1 MNKRLRVRVLPLMLA
16 SLLASSPSFAQNTSA
31 AMSGR
36 VTDASGKPVAGATV
50 DIVHVPSNTTK
61 QVTTDAEGRFNVR
74 GLRVGGPFIVDAE
87 KSGLTKAERKD
98 VYLKLAEDTTIDLT
112 MGADAATLEAVEV
125 TATAASTVFL
135 ADNKGLSTNVT
146 NEQIQAFPSISRS
159 IQDYVRLDSRIVQTD
174 KERGEISAVGQNSR
188 YNNIKIDAVSTNDE
202 YGLEATGLPSQSG
215 TQPISIDTIEEFNI
229 STANYDVT
237 NSRAVGASINAV
249 TKSGTNE
256 FKGSVYFTYR
266 DPDMIGENEQGADFT
281 GFGKQTNK
289 GFTLGGPIIKDT
301 LFFFI
306 NYEEFERT
314 NVAPDVGVRGSGAT
328 NEAGITQA
336 QLDDIVRIAR
346 DRWGFDAGSLN
357 PSGDLTDKKYLAK
370 LDWNIDDYHRAS
382 FRYNK
387 TESSVPVLER
397 LTGGQISLSS
407 WWYDKKYDFENYVV
421 NLYDDWSENFSTE
434 TSVSYS
440 KYSNESPTNSR
451 LPSMAI
457 AVAGLNGA
465 PNTSVFLGTERS
477 RQANALDVKTLN
489 AYWAGDYFLGDHTIK
504 FGVDYKKSDTFN
516 LFLQDL
522 YGNYSFASI
531 ADFEAGRYSPLPSGY
546 TGGLIGGNS
555 YQLNVPIGGDP
566 NNAAADWSL
575 KQYGLFLQDTWQMS
589 PNLSIQYGVRLDQL
603 GTGDVPLYNPA
614 VLPAFNYPNN
624 ATPSGRRVI
633 QPRFSFNYTFDT
645 ERPTQLRGG
654 LGLFQGSNPGV
665 WLSNAYSTNGLLY
678 TTYQVGNAGGTNF
691 SPDPNNQPTGSAVPR
706 QTVSITSP
714 NFHAPS
720 AWKASLAF
728 DHELPW
734 WGLIASAEYIYLDT
748 RDGVMFE
755 HLNLGAPTGTLPD
768 GRNSYW
774 RTLGATATGSR
785 SGANG
790 QFADVVLLR
799 NTHEGKASALTLS
812 LEKPFSDS
820 WTGRVGWSYG
830 NSTEANVGSSSVA
843 LSNWNSLAVYN
854 ANENIARTSAAE
866 IQQRFTASLS
876 WRHAFFSN
884 YNTTVSAFYEGRA
897 GRPYSYTFSNDANG
911 DGNAGND
918 LFYVPIDQNDVIFTN
933 ATEAAN
939 FWNYIQSNEF
949 LNSHRG
955 QVISRN
961 SARSKWVNQ
970 VDLRFSQEVPG
981 FFEGNK
987 GELWVD
993 ILNFTNLLNKKWGHI
1008 EEAPFNSNGGQRL
1021 GVAQFAG
1028 VDPTTGKYIYRY
1040 PQAAQSF
1047 VTKDNIGESR
1057 WAVQV
1062 GVRYTF

>member
-1 MNKRLRVRVLPLMLA
+1 MLA

-50 DIVHVPSNTTK
+50 DIIHVPSNTTK

-87 KSGLTKAERKD
+87 KSGLSKAERKD

-125 TATAASTVFL
+125 TATAASSVFL

-897 GRPYSYTFSNDANG
+897 GRPFSYTFSNDANG

-918 LFYVPIDQNDVIFTN
+918 LFYVPIDQNDVIFTD
-933 ATEAAN
+933 ATQAAN

>member
-87 KSGLTKAERKD
+87 KSGLSKAERKD

-125 TATAASTVFL
+125 TATAASSVFL

-256 FKGSVYFTYR
+256 FKGSVYYTYR
-266 DPDMIGENEQGADFT
+266 DPDMIGDNEQGTAFT
-281 GFGKQTNK
+281 GFGRQTNK

-301 LFFFI
+301 LFFFV

-314 NVAPDVGVRGSGAT
+314 SIAPDVGVRGSGAT

-336 QLDDIVRIAR
+336 QLDQIISIAR
-346 DRWGFDAGSLN
+346 NRWGFDAGSLN
-357 PSGDLTDKKYLAK
+357 PGGNLTDKKYLAK
-370 LDWNIDDYHRAS
+370 FDWNIDDYHRAS

-434 TSVSYS
+434 TSLSYS
-440 KYSNESPTNSR
+440 KYSNESPTGSR

-457 AVAGLNGA
+457 AVAGLDGA

-531 ADFEAGRYSPLPSGY
+531 ADFEAGRYSALPAGY
-546 TGGLIGGNS
+546 TGGLLGGNS
-555 YQLNVPIGGDP
+555 FQVNVPVGGDP
-566 NNAAADWSL
+566 NNAAADWAL
-575 KQYGLFLQDTWQMS
+575 KQYGLFLQDTWQIS
-589 PNLSIQYGVRLDQL
+589 PNLSVQYGVRFDQL
-603 GTGDVPLYNPA
+603 GTGDKPLYNPA
-614 VLPAFNYPNN
+614 VEPAFNYPNDS
-624 ATPSGRRVI
+624 TPSGRRVI

-645 ERPTQLRGG
+645 ERSTQMRGG
-654 LGLFQGSNPGV
+654 IGLFQGSNPGV

-678 TTYQVGNAGGTNF
+678 TTYQVGGAGGTNF

-755 HLNLGAPTGTLPD
+755 HLNLGRVTGTLPD
-768 GRNSYW
+768 GRNAYW
-774 RTLGATATGSR
+774 GNPTAGSGSTRTGS
-785 SGANG
+785 NG
-790 QFADVVLLR
+790 RFADVVLLR

-866 IQQRFTASLS
+866 IQQRFTAALS

-897 GRPYSYTFSNDANG
+897 GRPFSYTFSNDANG

-918 LFYVPIDQNDVIFTN
+918 LFYVPIDQNDVIFTD
-933 ATEAAN
+933 ATQAAN

-1021 GVAQFAG
+1021 GVAQFG
-1028 VDPTTGKYIYRY
+1028 GIDPTTGKYIYRY

>member
-1 MNKRLRVRVLPLMLA
+1 MLA
-16 SLLASSPSFAQNTSA
+16 SLLAASPSFAQNTSA

-36 VTDASGKPVAGATV
+36 VTDANGAPVAGATV

-61 QVTTDAEGRFNVR
+61 QVTTDAEGRFNAR

-87 KSGLTKAERKD
+87 KAGLSKAERTD
-98 VYLKLAEDTTIDLT
+98 VYLKLAEDMTVDLT

-135 ADNKGLSTNVT
+135 ADNKGLSTNVS
-146 NEQIQAFPSISRS
+146 NAQIQAYPSISRS

-174 KERGEISAVGQNSR
+174 KDRGEISAVGQNSR

-202 YGLEATGLPSQSG
+202 YGLEATGLPSQAGS
-215 TQPISIDTIEEFNI
+215 QPISIDTIEEFNI

-237 NSRAVGASINAV
+237 NSRAVGASINAI

-266 DPDMIGENEQGADFT
+266 DPDLIGENEAGTSFT

-289 GFTLGGPIIKDT
+289 GFTLGGPILKDR
-301 LFFFI
+301 LFFFV

-314 NVAPDVGVRGSGAT
+314 DIAPDVGVRGSGAT

-336 QLDDIVRIAR
+336 QLDQIISIAR
-346 DRWGFDAGSLN
+346 NRWGFDPGTLN
-357 PSGDLTDKKYLAK
+357 PSGNLTDKKYLAK
-370 LDWNIDDYHRAS
+370 FDWNIDDYHRAS

-407 WWYDKKYDFENYVV
+407 WWYDKQYDFENYAI

-434 TSVSYS
+434 TSISYS
-440 KYSNESPTNSR
+440 KYANASIPNSK
-451 LPSMAI
+451 LPSIAI
-457 AVAGLNGA
+457 AVAGLDGA
-465 PNTSVFLGTERS
+465 PNTSVFMGTERS
-477 RQANALDVKTLN
+477 RQANALDVKTWN
-489 AYWAGDYFLGDHTIK
+489 AFWAGDYFLGDHTIK
-504 FGVDYKKSDTFN
+504 FGFDYKKSDTFN

-531 ADFEAGRYSPLPSGY
+531 ADFEAGRYSALPAGY
-546 TGGLIGGNS
+546 TGGLLGSNS
-555 YQLNVPIGGDP
+555 YQVNVPVGGNA
-566 NNAAADWSL
+566 NNAAADWAL
-575 KQYGLFLQDTWQMS
+575 AQYGVFLQDTWQIS
-589 PNLSIQYGVRLDQL
+589 PNFSLQYGIRVDQL
-603 GTGDVPLYNPA
+603 GTGDKPLNNPA
-614 VLPAFNYPNN
+614 VEPAFNYPND

-633 QPRFSFNYTFDT
+633 QPRLSFNYTFDT
-645 ERPTQLRGG
+645 ERSTQMRGG
-654 LGLFQGSNPGV
+654 IGLFQGSNPGV
-665 WLSNAYSTNGLLY
+665 WLSNAYSTNGLLF
-678 TTYQVGNAGGTNF
+678 TTYQVGGTPGGTNF

-706 QTVSITSP
+706 QTISLTSP

-748 RDGVMFE
+748 RDGVTFE

-768 GRNSYW
+768 GRNAYW
-774 RTLGATATGSR
+774 RTYGAVAQGSR
-785 SGANG
+785 AGANG
-790 QFADVVLLR
+790 RFGDVVLLR
-799 NTHEGKASALTLS
+799 NTHEGKASNLTLS

-820 WTGRVGWSYG
+820 WTGRVGYSYG
-830 NSTEANVGSSSVA
+830 NATEANIGSSSVA

-854 ANENIARTSAAE
+854 ANENVARTSAAE

-876 WRHAFFSN
+876 WRHAFFGN
-884 YNTTVSAFYEGRA
+884 YNTTLSAFYEGRA
-897 GRPYSYTFSNDANG
+897 GRPFSYTFSNDANG

-918 LFYVPIDQNDVIFTN
+918 LFYVPVDANDVIFTN

-949 LNSHRG
+949 LNSRRG

-970 VDLRFSQEVPG
+970 MDLRFSQEVPG
-981 FFEGNK
+981 FFDGNK
-987 GELWVD
+987 GEVWVD

-1008 EEAPFNSNGGQRL
+1008 DEAPFNGNGGQRL

-1028 VDPTTGKYIYRY
+1028 IDPATGKYIYRY
-1040 PQAAQSF
+1040 PQGAQDF
-1047 VTKDNIGESR
+1047 VRKDNIGESR